1 MVSDSVSN
9 LVHQEKLGVAMATT
23 LFIVALVLFVIGVSM
38 IGYDMIS
45 TRKRREHRAGKL

>member
-9 LVHQEKLGVAMATT
+9 LVHQEKLGGSDGYDV
-23 LFIVALVLFVIGVSM
+23 VHCGIGAFCDRVSM
-38 IGYDMIS
+38 IGYDVIS